1 MKPLLLSLL
10 LLPFATVAAD
20 ARDWPLPAP
29 DGAAQP
35 QLSTTPQ
42 GELLLSWIERVE
54 AGGHR
59 LRFARFDAQSR
70 WSAPRTAA
78 QGTNWFVNWADVPAM
93 QALPDGSLWAHTL
106 EKSAAATYAYDV
118 VLRRSS
124 DGGERWSKPRIVH
137 DDGSP
142 TEHGFVAL
150 WPAAPDRLGIAW
162 LDGRETAGGAGH
174 DAHGHGE
181 GRMTL
186 RAAAF
191 DDAMAKHGEAL
202 IDASTCDCCQT
213 AAAPLEGGV
222 LLAYR
227 DRNAGEVRD
236 IFVTRFDGTR
246 WSTPKAVHD
255 DGWVMPACPVNGP
268 AIATRGRQAWVAW
281 PTGAGGASSL
291 RLAYSRDGGDSF
303 APMQVVAG
311 DESLGRVALAA
322 DADTVWVLW
331 MQEQAGQQTLWLAR
345 YRHAL
350 GEPLWR
356 QQIAVVT
363 GRGRGTGFPR
373 LALREGRAHVVWTE
387 IVAGQPRLRGLAFTP
402 AAR

>member
-1 MKPLLLSLL
+1 MKILLAGML
-10 LLPFATVAAD
+10 LLPLSVAAAD
-20 ARDWPLPAP
+20 VRDWPLPAP

-59 LRFARFDAQSR
+59 LRFARFDTQSR
-70 WSAPRTAA
+70 WGAARTAA
-78 QGTNWFVNWADVPAM
+78 QGSNWFVNWADVPAM

-106 EKSAAATYAYDV
+106 EKSAPSTYAYDV
-118 VLRRSS
+118 VLRRSE
-124 DGGERWSKPRIVH
+124 DGGARWSAPHIVH
-137 DDGSP
+137 DDGSA

-150 WPAAPDRLGIAW
+150 WPAGKNRLGIAW

-186 RAAAF
+186 RAASF
-191 DDAMAKHGEAL
+191 DAALGKHDEAL
-202 IDASTCDCCQT
+202 LDASTCDCCQT
-213 AAAPLEGGV
+213 AAATLADGV

-227 DRNAGEVRD
+227 GRTAGEVRD
-236 IFVTRFDGTR
+236 IFVTRYDGKA
-246 WSTPKAVHD
+246 WSAPKAVHD

-268 AIATRGRQAWVAW
+268 SVATRGNQAWVAW

-291 RLAYSRDGGDSF
+291 RLAHSRDGGASF

-322 DADTVWVLW
+322 DAETVWVLW
-331 MQEQAGQQTLWLAR
+331 MQEAAGQQTLWLAR
-345 YRHAL
+345 YPHAL
-350 GEPLWR
+350 GKPLWR
-356 QQIAVVT
+356 QQVAVVQ

-373 LALREGRAHVVWTE
+373 LALREGRAQVVWTE
-387 IVAGQPRLRGLAFTP
+387 IVAGQPRLRGLQFTP
-402 AAR
+402 